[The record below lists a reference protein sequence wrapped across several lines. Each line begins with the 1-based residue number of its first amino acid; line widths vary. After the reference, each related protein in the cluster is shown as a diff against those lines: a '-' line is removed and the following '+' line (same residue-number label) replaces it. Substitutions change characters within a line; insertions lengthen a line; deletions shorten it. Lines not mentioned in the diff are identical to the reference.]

1 MLPGS
6 QLQRTDYRL
15 ILITIFTS
23 RPCICSQ
30 VTITNS
36 NQGRRHP
43 FRIRLF
49 LVWELLLSNIS
60 STHDIILICF
70 IANPF
75 VGASI
80 ALTHLV
86 LWNSITSIFKLRD
99 PTMLVNN
106 CSGCWRRLVSI
117 IYICCMISDCAKIN
131 VQQSDYGKRFRV
143 SRRQE
148 VIISAIQRHVA
159 TALSLWRIINLKH
172 EKNLKEEVRWE
183 ILISTAIVKLEF
195 FFILMPFIVIRL

>member
-1 MLPGS
+1 MTSYFELNHIYVFMISTSKHVCMLPDS
-6 QLQRTDYRL
+6 QLQRTDYWL

-43 FRIRLF
+43 FGIRFVLLREF
-49 LVWELLLSNIS
+49 LLSNIS
-60 STHDIILICF
+60 SAHDIILICF
-70 IANPF
+70 VANPF
-75 VGASI
+75 IGASI

-86 LWNSITSIFKLRD
+86 LWNSIISIFRIGD

-106 CSGCWRRLVSI
+106 CSGCWRRIISI

-131 VQQSDYGKRFRV
+131 VQQSDYGKRFKV
-143 SRRQE
+143 NRRQE
-148 VIISAIQRHVA
+148 VIISAI
-159 TALSLWRIINLKH
+159 
-172 EKNLKEEVRWE
+172 
-183 ILISTAIVKLEF
+183 
-195 FFILMPFIVIRL
+195 

>member
-1 MLPGS
+1 MFLKIDLVCHRQVLFWKVMTPISQKRHDIIFWTKSHLCFYGSTLRHVCMLPDS
-6 QLQRTDYRL
+6 QLQRTDYWL

-23 RPCICSQ
+23 RPCICSE
-30 VTITNS
+30 VTIANS

-43 FRIRLF
+43 FSIRF
-49 LVWELLLSNIS
+49 VLVRELLLSNIS

-75 VGASI
+75 VSASI

-148 VIISAIQRHVA
+148 VIISAI
-159 TALSLWRIINLKH
+159 
-172 EKNLKEEVRWE
+172 
-183 ILISTAIVKLEF
+183 
-195 FFILMPFIVIRL
+195 

>member
-43 FRIRLF
+43 FRIRF
-49 LVWELLLSNIS
+49 VLVWEFLLSNIS
-60 STHDIILICF
+60 SAHDIILICF
-70 IANPF
+70 VANPF

-80 ALTHLV
+80 ALTYFF
-86 LWNSITSIFKLRD
+86 LWNSITPTFKIRD
-99 PTMLVNN
+99 PTMLVNT
-106 CSGCWRRLVSI
+106 CSGCWRRLISI

-148 VIISAIQRHVA
+148 VIISAI
-159 TALSLWRIINLKH
+159 
-172 EKNLKEEVRWE
+172 
-183 ILISTAIVKLEF
+183 
-195 FFILMPFIVIRL
+195 